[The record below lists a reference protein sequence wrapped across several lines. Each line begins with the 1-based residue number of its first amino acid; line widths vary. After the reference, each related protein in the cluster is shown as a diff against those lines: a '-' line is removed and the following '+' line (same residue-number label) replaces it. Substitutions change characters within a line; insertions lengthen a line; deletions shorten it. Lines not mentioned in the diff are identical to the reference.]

1 MEILLDYRVIY
12 TTNSWWL
19 TIVAWLKYSDANT
32 ANTIDTWLLEIVA
45 CLKYSRTNTADTAN
59 TMAPIIAGCA
69 NVERLHY
76 PLAVV
81 FSGDVGGAVLG
92 FVENAAEVLA
102 DYAEGQELDAAEE
115 QDDDDKRGESAH
127 GVAPDYGFH

>member
-12 TTNSWWL
+12 TTKTWRLMIVAWLKYSHANTANTTDTGWL
-19 TIVAWLKYSDANT
+19 TIVAWLKYSHANT
-32 ANTIDTWLLEIVA
+32 AG
-45 CLKYSRTNTADTAN
+45 TAN
-59 TMAPIIAGCA
+59 TMEPIIAGCA

-102 DYAEGQELDAAEE
+102 DYAEGQELDSAEE
-115 QDDDDKRGESAH
+115 QDDDDERGESAH
-127 GVAPDYGFH
+127 GVAPNYGFH